1 MVNMIHLGWLM
12 IGFDIDVGIV
22 WMIDFGD
29 WLG

>member
-1 MVNMIHLGWLM
+1 MIHLGWLM
-12 IGFDIDVGIV
+12 IGFDIDLGIV